1 MVENNLFE
9 DIFRVEKLNPDDKKL
24 FDKVTRIEARSEKFD
39 MFMHL
44 DINSEIYPLKVGQT
58 FTMVLVSTPNP
69 DGTPDT
75 GYYTQINR
83 QSLANNFE
91 YVMYGKLYRI
101 TEGSGRE
108 KAELNISFGG
118 LLMLL
123 RGDTSHCNKFEL
135 DQRLYLLI
143 RKV

>member
-44 DINSEIYPLKVGQT
+44 DINSKIYPLKVGQK
-58 FTMVLVSTPNP
+58 FTMVLVSTLNP

-75 GYYTQINR
+75 GYF
-83 QSLANNFE
+83 SL
-91 YVMYGKLYRI
+91 L
-101 TEGSGRE
+101 
-108 KAELNISFGG
+108 SFTRN
-118 LLMLL
+118 LSFTVK
-123 RGDTSHCNKFEL
+123 DCYYDCQVK
-135 DQRLYLLI
+135 
-143 RKV
+143 